1 MFIFIFEIPFLTM
14 STNTFPPH
22 PVFSS
27 SNPNPPQNFFDSEE
41 IQEYWRNQDVP
52 QGNVVHSVNGKEE
65 EEQQAAEK
73 NEQVANEEDSAITQK
88 KKWGIVMITSLLHF
102 IQLCGKSIYLL
113 ICWLIK
119 FVESEIESWQEKLG
133 CAKNTFLRWWLSAL
147 SYICP
152 GPCQQVMSNLAYVLT
167 FHVFCGHVLFSY
179 IACLPHSP
187 CRNKFK
193 IWSKRIRTWSPW

>member
-1 MFIFIFEIPFLTM
+1 MESEAIELLLCMNVGPLVATNVPQLGLFSRPMHDVLLDTYFRPKTSFSILFHLQGACKLKNRQPSRQSRNLITRIPLTTTPLQKKHLHNIDILLFIFIFEIPFLTM

-88 KKWGIVMITSLLHF
+88 KK
-102 IQLCGKSIYLL
+102 
-113 ICWLIK
+113 
-119 FVESEIESWQEKLG
+119 
-133 CAKNTFLRWWLSAL
+133 
-147 SYICP
+147 
-152 GPCQQVMSNLAYVLT
+152 
-167 FHVFCGHVLFSY
+167 
-179 IACLPHSP
+179 
-187 CRNKFK
+187 
-193 IWSKRIRTWSPW
+193 